1 MRRHLLCQRYLE
13 VSAVAERHDSDLAG
27 SSVEHEEVNERLDEV
42 LDLAEVVDDAAGA
55 IDGEDD
61 VDETALQAQRV
72 GGCNG
77 SVSSVLSCS

>member
-1 MRRHLLCQRYLE
+1 M
-13 VSAVAERHDSDLAG
+13 G
-27 SSVEHEEVNERLDEV
+27 GPSVEHEEVNERLDEV

>member
-1 MRRHLLCQRYLE
+1 M
-13 VSAVAERHDSDLAG
+13 G
-27 SSVEHEEVNERLDEV
+27 GPSVEHEEVNERLDEV

-61 VDETALQAQRV
+61 VDETALQPQRV

-77 SVSSVLSCS
+77 SVSN